1 MRILILMNLIIAVSC
16 KKPVCASL
24 YDNKNRSRE
33 IVNCHLPEHSTDL
46 QLECKL
52 IDNFH
57 IKPTVAYA
65 AIEIN
70 IAITDS
76 RTDDAKLENITFK
89 WDVLDEEQEQ
99 STGLFVNRVYFET
112 EEEFLSLKNE
122 VSVNLTMLQTNSTKL
137 QEANLIIY
145 NIIEA
150 RNILFYFLND

>member
-1 MRILILMNLIIAVSC
+1 
-16 KKPVCASL
+16 
-24 YDNKNRSRE
+24 
-33 IVNCHLPEHSTDL
+33 
-46 QLECKL
+46 
-52 IDNFH
+52 
-57 IKPTVAYA
+57 VAYA